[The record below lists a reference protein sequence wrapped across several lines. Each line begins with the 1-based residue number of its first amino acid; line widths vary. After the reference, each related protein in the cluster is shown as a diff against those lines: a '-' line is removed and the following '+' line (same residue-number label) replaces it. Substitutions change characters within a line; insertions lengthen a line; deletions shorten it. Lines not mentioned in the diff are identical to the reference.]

1 VNKLIP
7 LSILLGFSLPV
18 LAAPTLVSE
27 QVRQEGKLG
36 IPYQMYRLDNG
47 LTVILA
53 PDKSDPLVHLD
64 VTYHVGSSRETVGK
78 SGFAHFFEHMMFQGS
93 KHVGDQEHMRIIN
106 EAGGEMNGTTN
117 KDRTN
122 YFETVPANQL
132 EKVLWLEADRMGF
145 LLDAVSQKKFEI
157 QRATVKNE
165 RAQRI
170 DNQPYGLLSEKVGE
184 ALYPRTH
191 PYSWQ
196 PIGYVED
203 LDRVDVNDLK
213 QFFLRWY
220 GPNNATLTLGGDF
233 DNQQA
238 LAWIEQYFGPI
249 PRGPEVAEPTP
260 KPATCPRPVM

>member
-1 VNKLIP
+1 
-7 LSILLGFSLPV
+7 
-18 LAAPTLVSE
+18 
-27 QVRQEGKLG
+27 
-36 IPYQMYRLDNG
+36 
-47 LTVILA
+47 
-53 PDKSDPLVHLD
+53 
-64 VTYHVGSSRETVGK
+64 
-78 SGFAHFFEHMMFQGS
+78 
-93 KHVGDQEHMRIIN
+93 MRIIN
-106 EAGGEMNGTTN
+106 EAGGDMNGTTN

-122 YFETVPANQL
+122 YYETVPANQL

-170 DNQPYGLLSEKVGE
+170 DNQPLWPGRARRWGGTLS
-184 ALYPRTH
+184 AHP

-220 GPNNATLTLGGDF
+220 GPNNATPTLG
-233 DNQQA
+233 A
-238 LAWIEQYFGPI
+238 TLI
-249 PRGPEVAEPTP
+249 PSRRWPGLSSTSVPSRAVRTWPNRRLSLP
-260 KPATCPRPVM
+260 PCRQPAT